1 MLFLKVSQFHCQ
13 NWHFQTCPFVILKV
27 PKLAY
32 FCTKISTINIQ
43 LLTVKIYLLNMP
55 WNSKG
60 LQYWKQ
66 KLNYT
71 NKSFCSSLDISATP
85 VISID
90 LIWPPNRVVNWVSV
104 RPLVSG
110 TTIATKNTPTIKTMA
125 WNPNKCERPKECSI
139 QGYIFRIRAT
149 TICLTLRLTE
159 HPTVRPLK
167 NKKVN
172 QSKVWVWVFGSY
184 P

>member
-1 MLFLKVSQFHCQ
+1 MCNTDHKS
-13 NWHFQTCPFVILKV
+13 
-27 PKLAY
+27 
-32 FCTKISTINIQ
+32 
-43 LLTVKIYLLNMP
+43 YLH
-55 WNSKG
+55 
-60 LQYWKQ
+60 
-66 KLNYT
+66 YT

-167 NKKVN
+167 
-172 QSKVWVWVFGSY
+172 SKRSGHATSFIHSKLFWVQWPKSNLLQIETFKELTFYLGGNSSEDQV
-184 P
+184 

>member
-1 MLFLKVSQFHCQ
+1 M
-13 NWHFQTCPFVILKV
+13 
-27 PKLAY
+27 
-32 FCTKISTINIQ
+32 
-43 LLTVKIYLLNMP
+43 
-55 WNSKG
+55 
-60 LQYWKQ
+60 
-66 KLNYT
+66 
-71 NKSFCSSLDISATP
+71 
-85 VISID
+85 ISID

-149 TICLTLRLTE
+149 TMCLTLRLTE

-167 NKKVN
+167 
-172 QSKVWVWVFGSY
+172 SKRSGHATSFIHSKLFWVQWPKSNLLQIETFKELTFTLEETVQKTRYKQLDQILLHSKMKMR
-184 P
+184 PLPRVRVSVCVKEL

>member
-1 MLFLKVSQFHCQ
+1 MRKTNHKSH
-13 NWHFQTCPFVILKV
+13 T
-27 PKLAY
+27 Y
-32 FCTKISTINIQ
+32 
-43 LLTVKIYLLNMP
+43 
-55 WNSKG
+55 
-60 LQYWKQ
+60 
-66 KLNYT
+66 YT

-167 NKKVN
+167 
-172 QSKVWVWVFGSY
+172 SKRSCHATSFIHSKLFWVQWPKNNLLQIKTFKELTFYLGGKSSEDQV
-184 P
+184 